1 MRGLFRLGNRNS
13 ARFLTS
19 DGAGL
24 CCHPELTWEVPP
36 EGGYQMTHLE
46 ISGLIGGILAIMGG
60 ITVIVW
66 PRIIAYI
73 IGTYLIIVGIL
84 AVMAT
89 LR

>member
-1 MRGLFRLGNRNS
+1 
-13 ARFLTS
+13 
-19 DGAGL
+19 
-24 CCHPELTWEVPP
+24 
-36 EGGYQMTHLE
+36 MTHLE
-46 ISGLIGGILAIMGG
+46 TSGLIGGILAIMGG

-84 AVMAT
+84 AVVAA